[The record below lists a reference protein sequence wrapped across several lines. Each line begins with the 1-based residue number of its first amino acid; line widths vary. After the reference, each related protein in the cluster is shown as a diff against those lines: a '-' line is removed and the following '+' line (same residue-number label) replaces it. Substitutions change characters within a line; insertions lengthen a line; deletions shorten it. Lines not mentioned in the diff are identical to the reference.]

1 MRKKATSNLPRCCF
15 FCNEYFMFFTYFC
28 VARTNNN
35 LTYMVKMKRLFLL
48 CAFVS
53 MFATCNFISAQK
65 ELGIFNSLSAGVG
78 VGLTGVDVEIA
89 TPITPYLALRGGVS
103 IMPNFSL
110 TTDVDVDVDVPEGF
124 SVPRQIDLTGSMKRT
139 SGQLLVNVYPFT
151 NKSSFFVTAGAYFG
165 GSSLVKIKGHSDEL
179 KDLIAQGQDA
189 GIAIGDYM
197 IPVDKNGDVAGGL
210 KVSGFR
216 PYLGLGFG
224 RAVPKKRLGVM
235 FELGVQFH
243 GRPEVY
249 TDYGNVQDLLNEL
262 DEDDTFT
269 KIIDKL
275 TVYPVMKIRL
285 CGRIF

>member
-1 MRKKATSNLPRCCF
+1 
-15 FCNEYFMFFTYFC
+15 
-28 VARTNNN
+28 
-35 LTYMVKMKRLFLL
+35 MVKMKRLFLL
-48 CAFVS
+48 CTFVS

>member
-1 MRKKATSNLPRCCF
+1 
-15 FCNEYFMFFTYFC
+15 
-28 VARTNNN
+28 
-35 LTYMVKMKRLFLL
+35 MKRLFFL

-65 ELGIFNSLSAGVG
+65 ELGIFNSVSAGVG
-78 VGLTGVDVEIA
+78 VGLTGVDVEVA
-89 TPITPYLALRGGVS
+89 TPITPYVALRAGVS

-110 TTDVDVDVDVPEGF
+110 TTGVDVNVDAPEGF
-124 SVPRQIDLTGSMKRT
+124 SVPSEIDLTGSMKRT
-139 SGQLLVNVYPFT
+139 SGQVLVNVYPIPHL
-151 NKSSFFVTAGAYFG
+151 SSFFVGVGAYFG
-165 GSSLVKIKGHSDEL
+165 GSKLIKIDGHSDEL
-179 KDLIAQGQDA
+179 KDLIAQGENA
-189 GIAIGDYM
+189 GIAIGDYVL
-197 IPVDKNGDVAGGL
+197 PVDPNGNVSGGL

-216 PYLGLGFG
+216 PYVGLGFG

-249 TDYGNVQDLLNEL
+249 TDYGNVNDLLSEL

-285 CGRIF
+285 CGKIF